1 MPKKADTH
9 FEIVLAGKIN
19 DLKVAVEIWEALQ
32 KASTMKFEIREVA
45 E

>member
-19 DLKVAVEIWEALQ
+19 DREVAEETQEALQ
-32 KASTMKFEIREVA
+32 KASTMQFEIREVA